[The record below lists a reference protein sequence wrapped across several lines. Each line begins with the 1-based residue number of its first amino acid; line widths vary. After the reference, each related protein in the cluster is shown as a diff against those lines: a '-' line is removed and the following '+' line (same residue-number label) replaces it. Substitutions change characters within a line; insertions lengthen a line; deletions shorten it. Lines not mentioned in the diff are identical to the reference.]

1 MARYTMRATN
11 SAGLIQFQERLT
23 LGEALKKA
31 EELRDAHFEHIT
43 LINHDTGIEIT
54 DLDALIPET
63 KDDPQD
69 KLS

>member
-23 LGEALKKA
+23 LEGALKKA
-31 EELRDAHFEHIT
+31 QELREAQFEHLT
-43 LINHDTGIEIT
+43 LINHATGVEIT

-63 KDDPQD
+63 KDDP
-69 KLS
+69 